1 MVSCQLAVRLSNARS
16 SRPAR
21 RLGPIGNSTYG
32 ELSGGSSSNGFA
44 SSSSISS
51 TSSSSVVIYGEDAG
65 VSCVTG
71 FPGTARPVANENL
84 ESAPIPISDVA
95 KEGRR
100 LCASLYRALL
110 LRRRRRCCNPSF
122 EGPSAQLSKL
132 ALCNLPGDR
141 AGAGLSCRA
150 AGSTSSSLSSD
161 SSWGIRTAPYDDEPS
176 AGDVRRRG
184 ARDMKPRKR

>member
-1 MVSCQLAVRLSNARS
+1 MARS
-16 SRPAR
+16 KVAR
-21 RLGPIGNSTYG
+21 RLGPIEIRTYG

-44 SSSSISS
+44 SSSSISN

-71 FPGTARPVANENL
+71 FPGTARPVAKEYL
-84 ESAPIPISDVA
+84 ESAPIPTSDVA
-95 KEGRR
+95 NDGRR
-100 LCASLYRALL
+100 LCAFAYRALL
-110 LRRRRRCCNPSF
+110 LRRCRRCCNPSF

-141 AGAGLSCRA
+141 PGAGLSCRVA
-150 AGSTSSSLSSD
+150 RSTSSSLSSD
-161 SSWGIRTAPYDDEPS
+161 SSCGIRTAPYDDEPS

-184 ARDMKPRKR
+184 VRDMKTRKR